1 MNIYCVIPHIGC
13 FSKGKIKMPFIMSGH
28 QNNQICNNAVFIILT
43 ANHTHILDRLS
54 WSYLI
59 YTRYVEVFE
68 DMVDCSI
75 LPRPYNEIYIKKS
88 GKKTKII

>member
-1 MNIYCVIPHIGC
+1 
-13 FSKGKIKMPFIMSGH
+13 
-28 QNNQICNNAVFIILT
+28 
-43 ANHTHILDRLS
+43 LS

-68 DMVDCSI
+68 DKFDCSI